1 MTPQDREE
9 TRMMLSDILS
19 GHIEN
24 LNGRLNVL
32 ERITNN

>member
-1 MTPQDREE
+1 MNLQDREE
-9 TRMMLSDILS
+9 TRVMLSDILS